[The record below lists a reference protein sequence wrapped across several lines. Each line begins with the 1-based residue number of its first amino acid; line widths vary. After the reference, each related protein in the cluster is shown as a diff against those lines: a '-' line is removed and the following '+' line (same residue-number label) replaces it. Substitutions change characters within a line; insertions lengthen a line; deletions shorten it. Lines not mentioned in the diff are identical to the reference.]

1 MLGLHQKM
9 SEADSWESF
18 LSNDDNKKEPFAL
31 FVKILESPESEE
43 YVKYIGWCYH
53 LYSWLRA

>member
-43 YVKYIGWCYH
+43 YVKYIG
-53 LYSWLRA
+53 